1 MDEVRWSWLK
11 EKVFGG
17 TGCDPL
23 VALIVDSPWIPG
35 WRGISH
41 FDYYLS
47 FDTWLE
53 ANLRVYETYPHI
65 VFLPGFWVEYGMA
78 VEPSSFG
85 CKINWYSGS
94 TPTINP
100 VLRSIDD
107 VDTLSLPDPERDGL
121 MPFVLWWYRKA
132 QEVLK
137 ERGIQIRM
145 VAARGP
151 LVTAAHLRGL
161 TEFLL
166 DLKTEPEKVQ
176 KLLAITTETVIA
188 WLRAQIKAVPT
199 CEGVMVLDD
208 VVGFLSRRDY
218 EVFAHPYLKA
228 IFDAFPDKL
237 RVYHNDANI
246 LPFADLLPDA
256 GVQVLNFSHT
266 ISLKDLAEKTRGKI
280 CLMGNIPPLEVL
292 AQGTPEDVRRVALA
306 CLEEVR
312 ELGGAQFLLSAGG
325 GVSPGTP
332 GENVAVLEE
341 IAASLESARE
351 GSRQGMQ

>member
-1 MDEVRWSWLK
+1 MDEARWNKFK
-11 EKVFGG
+11 ETVLGRRN
-17 TGCDPL
+17 CNPL

-35 WRGISH
+35 WMGISH

-53 ANLRVYETYPHI
+53 ANLKVYEAYPHI

-78 VEPSSFG
+78 AEPSAFG

-100 VLRSIDD
+100 VLRSIDE
-107 VDTLSLPDPERDGL
+107 VDNLSLPDPERDGL
-121 MPFVLWWYRKA
+121 MPFVLWWYRRVQDA
-132 QEVLK
+132 LRI
-137 ERGIQIRM
+137 RGLTIRM

-166 DLKTEPEKVQ
+166 DLKTEPERVK
-176 KLLAITTETVIA
+176 KLLAITTETIIS
-188 WLRAQIKAVPT
+188 WLRAQVKTVPT
-199 CEGVMVLDD
+199 CEGIMVLDD
-208 VVGFLSRRDY
+208 VVGFLSRKDY
-218 EVFAHPYLKA
+218 EEFAHPYLKA
-228 IFDAFPDKL
+228 IFDVFPNMI

-246 LPFADLLPDA
+246 LPFADLLPDT
-256 GVQVLNFSHT
+256 GLQVLNFSHT
-266 ISLKDLAEKTRGKI
+266 ISITDLAERTKGKI

-292 AQGTPEDVRRVALA
+292 AQGTPEDVQRAA
-306 CLEEVR
+306 FDCLEEAKKLDNVR
-312 ELGGAQFLLSAGG
+312 LLLSAGG

-341 IAASLESARE
+341 IAASL
-351 GSRQGMQ
+351 

>member
-1 MDEVRWSWLK
+1 MDEVRWRWFQ
-11 EKVFGG
+11 EKVFGA
-17 TGCDPL
+17 TERHPL

-47 FDTWLE
+47 FDAWLE

-65 VFLPGFWVEYGMA
+65 IFLPGFWVEYGMA
-78 VEPSSFG
+78 TEPSGFG

-100 VLRSIDD
+100 VLRSIEEGE
-107 VDTLSLPDPERDGL
+107 TLSVPDPERDGL

-132 QEVLK
+132 QDVLK
-137 ERGIQIRM
+137 DRNRCIRM

-166 DLKTEPEKVQ
+166 DLKTEPEKA
-176 KLLAITTETVIA
+176 KRLLEVTTETVIA
-188 WLRAQIKAVPT
+188 WLKAQIQVVST
-199 CEGVMVLDD
+199 CEGIMVLDD
-208 VVGFLSRRDY
+208 VVGFLSRKDY
-218 EVFAHPYLKA
+218 EEFAHPYLKA
-228 IFDAFPDKL
+228 IFEAFPDMI
-237 RVYHNDANI
+237 RVYHNDANV
-246 LPFADLLPDA
+246 LPFADLLPET
-256 GVQVLNFSHT
+256 GLQVLNFSHT
-266 ISLKDLAEKTRGKI
+266 VSIRDLAEKTRGKI

-292 AQGTPEDVRRVALA
+292 AQGTPEEVRQNALS
-306 CLEEVR
+306 CLEEAKNFSG
-312 ELGGAQFLLSAGG
+312 LTLLLSAGG

-332 GENVAVLEE
+332 GENIAVLEE
-341 IAASLESARE
+341 IAASS
-351 GSRQGMQ
+351 

>member
-1 MDEVRWSWLK
+1 MDEQRWRRFK
-11 EKVFGG
+11 EAVSGG
-17 TGCDPL
+17 TGCRL

-47 FDTWLE
+47 LESWLE
-53 ANLRVYETYPHI
+53 ANLMVYETYPHI

-78 VEPSSFG
+78 AEPSGFG

-100 VLRSIDD
+100 VLRSIDE
-107 VDTLSLPDPERDGL
+107 VDALTLPDPERDGL
-121 MPFVLWWYRKA
+121 MPFVLWWYRKI
-132 QEVLK
+132 QGILK
-137 ERGIQIRM
+137 ERGIAIRM

-166 DLKTEPEKVQ
+166 DLKMEPEKV
-176 KLLAITTETVIA
+176 KRLLALTTEAVIG
-188 WLRAQIKAVPT
+188 WLRAQIHAVPT
-199 CEGVMVLDD
+199 CEGIMVLDD
-208 VVGFLSRRDY
+208 VVGFLSRKDY
-218 EVFAHPYLKA
+218 EEFAHPYLKA
-228 IFDAFPDKL
+228 IFDAFPDMI

-246 LPFADLLPDA
+246 LPFADLLPDT
-256 GVQVLNFSHT
+256 GLQVLNFSHT
-266 ISLKDLAEKTRGKI
+266 ISIKDLAEKTQGRI
-280 CLMGNIPPLEVL
+280 CLMGNIPPLEIL
-292 AQGTPEDVRRVALA
+292 AQGTPEDVHRAA
-306 CLEEVR
+306 STCLEEARALDGVC
-312 ELGGAQFLLSAGG
+312 LFLSAGG

-341 IAASLESARE
+341 IAAAL
-351 GSRQGMQ
+351 

>member
-1 MDEVRWSWLK
+1 MDERRWNAFK
-11 EKVFGG
+11 EKVFDGRG
-17 TGCDPL
+17 PDPL

-47 FDTWLE
+47 FETWLE
-53 ANLRVYETYPHI
+53 ANFAVYETYPRI
-65 VFLPGFWVEYGMA
+65 VFLPGFWAEYGMA
-78 VEPSSFG
+78 AEPSGFG

-100 VLRSIDD
+100 ALRSIDE
-107 VDTLSLPDPERDGL
+107 VETLVPPDPERDGL
-121 MPFVLWWYRKA
+121 MPLILWWYRKV
-132 QEVLK
+132 QNVLREK
-137 ERGIQIRM
+137 GMCIRM

-151 LVTAAHLRGL
+151 LVTAAHVRGL

-166 DLKTEPEKVQ
+166 DLKTEPEKAK
-176 KLLAITTETVIA
+176 KLLDITTETVIA
-188 WLRAQIKAVPT
+188 WLKAQIQAVPT
-199 CEGVMVLDD
+199 CEGIMVLDD
-208 VVGFLSRRDY
+208 VVGFLSRKDY

-228 IFDAFPDKL
+228 IFEAFPGMI

-246 LPFADLLPDA
+246 LPFADLLPDT
-256 GVQVLNFSHT
+256 GLQVLNFSHT
-266 ISLKDLAEKTRGKI
+266 IGIKDLAEKTQGKI

-292 AQGTPEDVRRVALA
+292 AQGTPEDVRQAALA
-306 CLEEVR
+306 CLEEAKQCDGLR
-312 ELGGAQFLLSAGG
+312 LLLSAGG

-341 IAASLESARE
+341 IAASL
-351 GSRQGMQ
+351 